1 MIRSGRRSCSC
12 RRERQ
17 ELEEQRPGHGDGRAG
32 RESSS
37 PPRVQTLNPWNLE
50 GRCIAGHWSRWAG
63 DLMGKHER
71 VLDVSKLSRECEV
84 RTVDVQGEGR
94 GVGDLERES
103 MEWLFREW
111 ESKFKG
117 K

>member
-1 MIRSGRRSCSC
+1 
-12 RRERQ
+12 
-17 ELEEQRPGHGDGRAG
+17 
-32 RESSS
+32 
-37 PPRVQTLNPWNLE
+37 
-50 GRCIAGHWSRWAG
+50 
-63 DLMGKHER
+63 MGKHER